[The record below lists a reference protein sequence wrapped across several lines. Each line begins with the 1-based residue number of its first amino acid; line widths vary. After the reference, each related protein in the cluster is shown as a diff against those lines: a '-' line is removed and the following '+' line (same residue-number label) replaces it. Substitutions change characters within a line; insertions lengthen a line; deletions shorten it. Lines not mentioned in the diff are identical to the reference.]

1 MKMVEKRQL
10 VVPGDLLAEG
20 DYVAGENTYKEGNRI
35 YSQKIGLVDFDD
47 KKIFVVPLKGRYI
60 PKIGDVV
67 IGQIVDVSLSGWT
80 VDINSPYKAVL
91 GVPEVVGK
99 SFSPKLDSLTKIL
112 DVGDVIVG
120 KIVSFD
126 RTKDPALTIKD
137 KDLGKISDGIIVKL
151 TPTKVP
157 RLIGKKGSMI
167 NMIKRETG
175 CEIIVGQNGR
185 IFIRSRNPEK
195 IELVVK
201 AIKMVEEQ
209 AHTTG
214 LTDRVKEF
222 LKIEKGVKND

>member
-126 RTKDPALTIKD
+126 RTKDPTLTIKD

-222 LKIEKGVKND
+222 LKTEKGVKND

>member
-1 MKMVEKRQL
+1 MRMVEKRQL

-126 RTKDPALTIKD
+126 RTKDPTLTIKD

-222 LKIEKGVKND
+222 LKTEKGVKND

>member
-1 MKMVEKRQL
+1 
-10 VVPGDLLAEG
+10 LAEG

-126 RTKDPALTIKD
+126 RTKDPTLTIKD

-222 LKIEKGVKND
+222 LKTEKGVKND

>member
-1 MKMVEKRQL
+1 MRMVEKRQL

-126 RTKDPALTIKD
+126 RTKDPALTIKGE
-137 KDLGKISDGIIVKL
+137 DLGKISDGIIVKL

-222 LKIEKGVKND
+222 LKTVKGVKND